1 LEILEEK
8 SREKYKKFKTSRM
21 EATTKEITNR
31 GVHIKKQE
39 SKAILF
45 ITPLVICLSQL
56 TTIAFQ
62 VMFWSFG

>member
-1 LEILEEK
+1 LKILEEK
-8 SREKYKKFKTSRM
+8 SRKKYKKSKTSRM
-21 EATTKEITNR
+21 EATTKEITIR

-45 ITPLVICLSQL
+45 ITPLVICLPQL

-62 VMFWSFG
+62 VIFWSFG